1 MGHGGHNLG
10 PLGVGLVKD
19 MAVELGDGGLALGKR
34 AEAHEARVCIGRQG
48 ARLVPL
54 HEEEEVA
61 QLATRRAVPFAPT
74 LRDATPDA
82 HAGDKR
88 ARIAATYG

>member
-1 MGHGGHNLG
+1 MRSNNPLNNLVNIHLNSSRISIRFAGGANSTQ
-10 PLGVGLVKD
+10 P
-19 MAVELGDGGLALGKR
+19 
-34 AEAHEARVCIGRQG
+34 RVS
-48 ARLVPL
+48 
-54 HEEEEVA
+54 